1 MRRSSDKARIADGG
15 PGVRTP
21 ELPSTADTSRPPM
34 TASLERRKSIAP
46 PKLANATGPKRRMTL
61 VRGSLSRPTRRGA
74 LTADASSD
82 ADPSN
87 RRASSKGQA
96 GWGVMRG
103 AVFSTMFWK
112 RLAKS
117 SSQSTELGLE
127 IGSLRHFID
136 GAQLGPLD
144 ALLEK
149 GLEASK
155 SDSLPCPMPVRSP
168 SPRQPGQPLRKVHR
182 MGDEVSLCRT
192 ASPRT
197 QQLREMLPG
206 LQMAQTPIYLPRL
219 LGARPQSRE
228 AEAGQDLRV
237 TPEREHSMG
246 SWKPEHSAKARK
258 EGRPT
263 NFKLS
268 FTRGLSAK
276 PRADQHPLLAAI
288 ENMQEGDLRAGCERE
303 VERGLMAQRLD
314 ELRWA
319 EPRRGAWACQAPP
332 PRDTRLRVE
341 APPSSSDPRRQ
352 GGQAGA
358 PGAQSGESAG
368 VERLLRLVA
377 PQGRDMPPDALVPL
391 MLWLGLARR
400 RSAALTALELAFGPG
415 RVEIAEVLRLDRNVE
430 VQLRLVEGLKRLT
443 RHESLEQLCEYVIDW
458 TRLRGW
464 FQEMKQD
471 TSGRVDVVEVQHLFA
486 RMELTSDRQALFRF
500 LSFVARGGALP
511 ARAGTQKAAST
522 APRAGD
528 FNGRTFGIE
537 EFASVI
543 CRCIVTWC
551 LHRTLVLVSPPAP
564 GSRGGADGGPF
575 VVPLGVQAAEHD
587 VALRWTQ
594 LQRKIVVSLLVNS
607 RFWGRESRHILT
619 SLNQANL
626 TTLGHQL
633 SPEQWLSLFQR
644 VRAQGMAST
653 LPTGDEVDDPD
664 FLRKKA
670 THDSIVAV
678 LK

>member
-1 MRRSSDKARIADGG
+1 MSSGSVPHRAMRRGVFGPDASSGDAVDAGVHGRRRSSRSA
-15 PGVRTP
+15 
-21 ELPSTADTSRPPM
+21 
-34 TASLERRKSIAP
+34 
-46 PKLANATGPKRRMTL
+46 
-61 VRGSLSRPTRRGA
+61 
-74 LTADASSD
+74 
-82 ADPSN
+82 
-87 RRASSKGQA
+87 QA
-96 GWGVMRG
+96 AWGVMRG
-103 AVFSTMFWK
+103 AVFATMFWK
-112 RLAKS
+112 RLVKS
-117 SSQSTELGLE
+117 SSQATDLGLE
-127 IGSLRHFID
+127 IGSLRSFID
-136 GAQLGPLD
+136 TDRLGPLD
-144 ALLEK
+144 QLVERELE
-149 GLEASK
+149 STK
-155 SDSLPCPMPVRSP
+155 SDCVAQLVPVRPP
-168 SPRQPGQPLRKVHR
+168 SPRQPGPPRRKVHR
-182 MGDEVSLCRT
+182 LGDEVNLCRI
-192 ASPRT
+192 ASPRHQQL
-197 QQLREMLPG
+197 QQLRAVLPD
-206 LQMAQTPIYLPRL
+206 LPLTTASMHLPRL
-219 LGARPQSRE
+219 LGTTPQSQESEAPPDVRATPDHQRSLGTWKADHPATARRE
-228 AEAGQDLRV
+228 I
-237 TPEREHSMG
+237 P
-246 SWKPEHSAKARK
+246 
-258 EGRPT
+258 PT

-288 ENMQEGDLRAGCERE
+288 ENMQEGELKGGDPE
-303 VERGLMAQRLD
+303 VERALMAQRLE

-332 PRDTRLRVE
+332 PRDARLKGLE
-341 APPSSSDPRRQ
+341 IPPTSGGPHSR
-352 GGQAGA
+352 GGQDGT
-358 PGAQSGESAG
+358 PGTQSSESTG

-400 RSAALTALELAFGPG
+400 RSAALAALELAFGPG
-415 RVEIAEVLRLDRNVE
+415 RVEVAEVLRLDRNVE

-500 LSFVARGGALP
+500 LSFAARSGALP
-511 ARAGTQKAAST
+511 VKSGSQRASSA

-528 FNGRTFGIE
+528 FNGRTFGME

-551 LHRTLVLVSPPAP
+551 LHRTLILVSPPVS
-564 GSRGGADGGPF
+564 GTDGGPF
-575 VVPLGVQAAEHD
+575 VLPLGMQADEHD
-587 VALRWTQ
+587 VALRWAQ

-644 VRAQGMAST
+644 VRAQGLAST
-653 LPTGDEVDDPD
+653 LPTGDEVSDPD

-678 LK
+678 SR